1 MLNLKDVF
9 DQHFKDVRFNDKLG
23 KKVYKYQVG
32 YVNSNHEHL
41 QFFGSNLLGVHVI
54 RFKDSDVFRWFD
66 EVLHVEFDSLTRD
79 VRKVDTIDHSYK
91 VSGDILNL
99 TLMYVI
105 HRFLTSNEMDN
116 SHRERAAYDTA
127 LVFFYRCAAAIL
139 SDWFKYPADPK
150 IAQAAYSNLSNKFLI
165 KKLGSWHKVMDYRA
179 LDLIDKKS
187 IHYRELLKFTE
198 DGKTVYAIND
208 AQGRIRDLLKNYY
221 TSFENVRVTGGG
233 ISSTSSTYIDAS
245 GEETTKDK
253 TKSVEAYV
261 SYMRN
266 SLNDKNTFI
275 KDELINVVLKINS
288 NTSFRIV
295 KNTLL
300 WISENNSDIKFVKLI
315 DEFVSLTIVQSM
327 YMIENNMSVKQTR
340 DYPLILVNL
349 KNLYLS
355 TRTTDPE
362 VDKIRELG
370 LTIVKKANGSNI
382 SDALMLS
389 TRTGI
394 ILYLSLRALVGQNTN
409 N

>member
-1 MLNLKDVF
+1 MLKLKEVF
-9 DQHFKDVRFNDKLG
+9 DEHFKNVKFNEALG
-23 KKVYKYQVG
+23 KKIYKYQVG

-66 EVLHVEFDSLTRD
+66 EVLHVDFDSLTRD
-79 VRKVDTIDHSYK
+79 IRKVNTIDHTYK
-91 VSGDILNL
+91 VSGDIMNL

-105 HRFLTSNEMDN
+105 HRFLTTNEMDN
-116 SHRERAAYDTA
+116 NHRERAAYDTA
-127 LVFFYRCAAAIL
+127 LVFFYRCAAAL
-139 SDWFKYPADPK
+139 FSYFFKYPADPK

-165 KKLGSWHKVMDYRA
+165 KRLGSWHKVMDYRA
-179 LDLIDKKS
+179 LDLTDKKA
-187 IHYRELLKFTE
+187 IHYRNLLKFTE
-198 DGKTVYAIND
+198 DDQTVYAIND
-208 AQGRIRDLLKNYY
+208 AQGRIRDLIKNYY
-221 TSFENVRVTGGG
+221 VVFDSVRVNGGG

-261 SYMRN
+261 AYMRN

-300 WISENNSDIKFVKLI
+300 WISENNSDTKFVKLI

-327 YMIENNMSVKQTR
+327 YMIENNMSVKQAR

-370 LTIVKKANGSNI
+370 LSIIKKANGSNI

-394 ILYLSLRALVGQNTN
+394 ILYLSLRALVGQSTN